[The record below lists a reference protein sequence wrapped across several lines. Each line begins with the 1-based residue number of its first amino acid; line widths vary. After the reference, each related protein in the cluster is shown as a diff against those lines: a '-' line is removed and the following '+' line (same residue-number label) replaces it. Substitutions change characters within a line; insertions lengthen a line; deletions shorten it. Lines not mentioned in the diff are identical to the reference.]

1 MLPDPEHENNPV
13 LGTGGSK
20 TLNELP
26 KHQGMV
32 LFFANE
38 RSFFQTIYILWYV
51 ESIPIVFF
59 NWHETPKPN
68 SKIITIYSIA
78 LILGHH
84 YSSHMICD

>member
-20 TLNELP
+20 TPNELP

-51 ESIPIVFF
+51 ESILSSDDILENWSVDIFQNKIANFLVF
-59 NWHETPKPN
+59 H
-68 SKIITIYSIA
+68 
-78 LILGHH
+78 
-84 YSSHMICD
+84 

>member
-1 MLPDPEHENNPV
+1 MLPDPEYENNPV

-38 RSFFQTIYILWYV
+38 RSFFQTIHIL
-51 ESIPIVFF
+51 
-59 NWHETPKPN
+59 
-68 SKIITIYSIA
+68 
-78 LILGHH
+78 
-84 YSSHMICD
+84 